1 MINKVL
7 GIQCFVKYD
16 TTKILLEHLSQ
27 CYDKENY
34 TVVFMIDSTIN
45 MPYKN
50 REHWIENNNKVSELV
65 SEYASKNIH
74 KDTIVLK
81 NESNLG
87 VFRTCYK
94 LISYCMELS
103 DYVIFLEDDIIL
115 GKDALMFYHQAFLF
129 NQKDE
134 RMFGV
139 HTAGP
144 QQIPKS
150 ENDLFILK
158 QCNWIGSAEFGIGKK
173 VWQQYGHIRGQKPHG
188 DIDFGHACR
197 NNNMYTI
204 SPIVSRSCRIGIHH
218 TDSFSGYYRNNID
231 PNQNQNCS
239 PASDNFLISDLEYIN
254 YSSNLRTCLN
264 IL

>member
-16 TTKILLEHLSQ
+16 TTKILLKHLSQ

-34 TVVFMIDSTIN
+34 IVIFLIDNTIN

-87 VFRTCYK
+87 TSRTCYK
-94 LISYCMELS
+94 LINYCMELS
-103 DYVIFLEDDIIL
+103 DYIIFLEDDIIL
-115 GKDALMFYHQAFLF
+115 GKDALIFYHQAFLF

-134 RMFGV
+134 TMFGV
-139 HTAGP
+139 HTMGSR
-144 QQIPKS
+144 QMSKL
-150 ENDLFILK
+150 EKDLFTLK
-158 QCNWIGSAEFGIGKK
+158 KCNWIGSAEFGIGKK
-173 VWQQYGHIRGQKPHG
+173 VWQKYGHLRGQRPHG
-188 DIDFGHACR
+188 AFDFGNACR
-197 NNNMYTI
+197 HNNMHTI
-204 SPIVSRSCRIGIHH
+204 FPIVNRSCRIGIHH
-218 TDSFSGYYRNNID
+218 ADSYSGYHNNNID
-231 PNQNQNCS
+231 QNRNQNCS
-239 PASDNFLISDLEYIN
+239 PVSDNFVISDLEYIN
-254 YSSNLRTCLN
+254 YGSNLR
-264 IL
+264 IV